1 MVPCGTIRSALFD
14 REIPFMRQMIV
25 FQATDFAWS
34 PVEVD
39 VEVPEGGDAPDEQ
52 TIPVAVLE
60 FRGGPSVLLQVFVSR
75 NDAEGIMNAIT
86 QSEPMRATVPDG
98 QAFQPEPTVLPAG
111 MFMALNPEV
120 VGVSVTPPHEGEQ
133 GLVNHWLLSF
143 QDADGSQ
150 VQAAISDGHSVQL
163 VRALADVAHGDL
175 DDDDDA
181 DAKPES

>member
-1 MVPCGTIRSALFD
+1 
-14 REIPFMRQMIV
+14 MRQMIV

-34 PVEVD
+34 PVEVE
-39 VEVPEGGDAPDEQ
+39 VETPDGGEAPDPQ

-75 NDAEGIMNAIT
+75 NDAEGVMNAMT
-86 QSEPMRATVPDG
+86 ESEPMRVTIPEG

-111 MFMALNPEV
+111 MFLALNPEV

-133 GLVNHWLLSF
+133 GLVNHWLLAF

-150 VQAAISDGHSVQL
+150 VQAAISDGQSVQL
-163 VRALADVAHGDL
+163 VRALADIAHGEG
-175 DDDDDA
+175 DDDEPA
-181 DAKPES
+181 DS